1 MLIETIRGESNE
13 MTIETSEHK
22 SMTSHFEAE
31 VEAEARRPRADRL
44 ASNRVSRVAAGPAPV
59 ATGWIRPL
67 GARTFAGLAA
77 RRAIFGSL
85 VSGTVLALAVWLA
98 VILAEDGMSFLD
110 TLLVGA
116 LVVEAF
122 WSVHNAWN
130 AILGFLL
137 VRVFR
142 QPTEAV
148 FPPAARAHDD
158 DAVFARTAILMT
170 LRNEDCAAAFAR
182 MKTIKHSVD
191 AAGHGNKFD
200 YFILS
205 DSNTPDAIAAEEA
218 AIGDWRDEAGNP
230 NQIRYRRRELNV
242 GFKAGNVFDFCERFG
257 ADYDYMIPL
266 DADSVMTGE
275 TILRLVR
282 IMQANPKIGL
292 LQSLIS
298 GIPSRSLFERLLHFG
313 PRHNARL
320 FIFGSSWWQG
330 DSGPFWGHNALIRV
344 APFTEHCRLP
354 ILKGKPPLGG
364 HILSHDQVEAVMM
377 RRGGYE
383 VRVLPEEQGSYEDNP
398 PTVLDFLR
406 RHLRW
411 CRGNLQYMK
420 LRHEPGMLQAKP
432 THFYLWLA
440 LELFFSMGGMVMF
453 VMLAALAAANWS
465 ADVAF
470 PVASAAALYA
480 VWLGLYFLPKI
491 IGTLD
496 AFLFCPQRYGGRL
509 RLVASSAIEMMST
522 FILTPI
528 ANLTS
533 SFFMLG
539 LLFGRDN
546 KVNWDGQRR
555 ECYSVP
561 WDAAARALW
570 PVTAFGVAVTAFL
583 AFTAPGALPWF
594 MPFLGGLLL
603 AIPFAVIT
611 SSPLLGA
618 LAVRWKILALPEE
631 VDTPPELAA
640 VLPWLPQRREATAG
654 LPDEPPHAVPV
665 IVPAR
670 QNR

>member
-1 MLIETIRGESNE
+1 MKTVVHKREVLDGAGSETTVHIGPPTAR
-13 MTIETSEHK
+13 
-22 SMTSHFEAE
+22 E
-31 VEAEARRPRADRL
+31 VSRSIPQAGTRVLVPAAPVPLPTGILSGLTARRT
-44 ASNRVSRVAAGPAPV
+44 V
-59 ATGWIRPL
+59 
-67 GARTFAGLAA
+67 
-77 RRAIFGSL
+77 FGSL
-85 VSGTVLALAVWLA
+85 VGITVLVLAGWLASILAV
-98 VILAEDGMSFLD
+98 DGFSLLD
-110 TLLVGA
+110 ALLVGA

-148 FPPAARAHDD
+148 FPPAARAHDN

-170 LRNEDCAAAFAR
+170 LRNEDCGPAFAR
-182 MKTIKHSVD
+182 MRTIKESVD
-191 AAGHGNKFD
+191 ATGHGDKFD

-205 DSNTPDAIAAEEA
+205 DSNTPEAIAAEEA
-218 AIGDWRDEAGNP
+218 AIADWRDEVRHP
-230 NQIRYRRRELNV
+230 RQIRYRRREDNV

-282 IMQANPKIGL
+282 VMQANPKIGL

-298 GIPSRSLFERLLHFG
+298 GAPSLSFFERFLHFG

-440 LELFFSMGGMVMF
+440 LELFFSMGGMVLF
-453 VMLAALAAANWS
+453 VLLAALAAANWS
-465 ADVAF
+465 AEVAF
-470 PVASAAALYA
+470 PLASAAALYGT
-480 VWLGLYFLPKI
+480 WLGIYFMPKLV
-491 IGTLD
+491 GTLD
-496 AFLFCPQRYGGRL
+496 AFLFWPHRYGGRA
-509 RLVASSAIEMMST
+509 RLLLSSAIEAVCT
-522 FILTPI
+522 FMLTPI

-533 SFFMLG
+533 SIFMLG

-546 KVNWDGQRR
+546 KVNWNGQRR
-555 ECYSVP
+555 GCYSVP
-561 WDAAARALW
+561 WNVAAQALW
-570 PVTAFGVAVTAFL
+570 PITAFGVALTASL
-583 AFTAPGALPWF
+583 ALTAPGAIPWF
-594 MPFLGGLLL
+594 LPFLGGLLL
-603 AIPFAVIT
+603 AIPFTVVT
-611 SSPLLGA
+611 SWPGLGA
-618 LAVRWKILALPEE
+618 LAAHWKIMALPEE
-631 VDTPPELAA
+631 IETPPELAE
-640 VLPWLPQRREATAG
+640 VTPWLVASPPLQTRAEEMYSEAA
-654 LPDEPPHAVPV
+654 E
-665 IVPAR
+665 
-670 QNR
+670 